1 MQHKIP
7 EKIGYPLC
15 MEAFQTRWSRIQERL
30 GTRINDVEV
39 FVEYLE
45 IQALKAYELKLIMIA
60 EEIEKYRG
68 YLEFLKNIIKDYYLE
83 SRWFGLEV
91 FLSELDDLFI
101 NCIDPLKI
109 SLNTFLNDPSSV
121 NRAAVNRSFSNLNSN
136 LYKCPFIET
145 MGKEIRSV
153 SKFLSTSISSDFS
166 NDSFEILYKYLDVGE
181 TLKNDEVTER
191 LLEQIT
197 RLHTEADPISM
208 YSAIIGPSFMGKTQT
223 AFTLSSCL
231 INVIYVNFIPTLID
245 NSVRKS
251 QKIYMLF
258 KGIAELFKEVIN
270 EDELKLKKAKLDKTA
285 EEIKVSNIS
294 FQTLGLIYLLLRT
307 RKIREAEYAQD
318 QVFSVKDWLVE
329 IVNIKSAIIPLMNIR
344 QFLEKTEGNH

>member
-7 EKIGYPLC
+7 EKIGYPS
-15 MEAFQTRWSRIQERL
+15 MEAFQTRWSRIKERL
-30 GTRINDVEV
+30 GTRINDVEI
-39 FVEYLE
+39 FLNYLGK
-45 IQALKAYELKLIMIA
+45 KASKARKKYETGLA
-60 EEIEKYRG
+60 EEIEKYCG
-68 YLEFLKNIIKDYYLE
+68 YVKFLKNIIKDYYLE

-121 NRAAVNRSFSNLNSN
+121 NRAAVNRSFSKLNSN
-136 LYKCPFIET
+136 LHKCPFIET
-145 MGKEIRSV
+145 MGTKIRSV
-153 SKFLSTSISSDFS
+153 TKFRSTNISSDLS
-166 NDSFEILYKYLDVGE
+166 NDSFDILDRYLDVGE

-191 LLEQIT
+191 LLEQIAK
-197 RLHTEADPISM
+197 LHTEANPISM
-208 YSAIIGPSFMGKTQT
+208 YAIIGPSFMGKTQT

-307 RKIREAEYAQD
+307 RKLREAEYAQD